1 MFSNFK
7 QKILIIYF
15 TDAAVKFQKLPKPP
29 KPIVP
34 VKTSINGVCVQINAF
49 CYLFVQTAF
58 SWLY

>member
-58 SWLY
+58 